1 MEKQTKNMDLGD
13 IETLGLYPK
22 SAPLNRWSIS
32 RISFVIRSWERK
44 RFAHHH
50 LGAVWR

>member
-22 SAPLNRWSIS
+22 SAPWIGDQYLE
-32 RISFVIRSWERK
+32 FLLLL
-44 RFAHHH
+44 H
-50 LGAVWR
+50 LEKEKDLLTIT